1 MEPLRPG
8 LPKPEAVLLRL
19 QLIGRMQALT
29 LNNESVLPLG
39 RKTRGLLAILALSG
53 RRPVLRSKL
62 AELLWSR
69 RSEEQA
75 RASLRQE
82 IHRLLEAL
90 SPVGAEIITVERHTL
105 ALKPALTSV
114 DAERIRNAN
123 ANQAESLPLIDGI
136 LLDELTGTDPAF
148 DVWLDQERN
157 RLREHAIGLFETML
171 RRQRDTMGTLTAA
184 RQLLLLDPLHE
195 AAWRAQIRGQLAL
208 GETGLAFQSAERC
221 AAAFAARNAVEPSA
235 ETRRLLSE
243 MLRGVSEAPGRVEPE
258 PAPAEGAGRT
268 GSDVPANPE
277 VAGAT
282 PPEQPTAAMDRNGNG
297 LDAAAE
303 RALRHPEAV
312 NQLRHD
318 INHGLPFITVLPLL
332 DLNGPALPVRHDQ
345 ETTQRVSAVPPA
357 AAPSHAAPGMAQ
369 GLAEDLGTGLIQY
382 GGVKLLSGSE
392 LQESLSQGRD
402 DGVLRQRFGLDYVLD
417 GTLQRTHNR
426 IRAILR
432 MTDIRQHGQLV
443 WAQRFDAAEDD
454 ILTLQETITAQ
465 VMARLP
471 WEIVLVE
478 GRRLSHRPTAE
489 LNAYGLVMRA
499 VSLILRI
506 DRLQNERACALL
518 LEASALDPGHPLPH
532 MMLGLA
538 TMLRSMQRW
547 GDPKQAASEAAT
559 ALGRALERGSSASN
573 GALTLSGLLRS
584 ELHDEPEG
592 ALVLIERALAD
603 HPFDAAGWAAAAFPL
618 VRLGRIEEAARHFQ
632 HYKMLFPTHPL
643 EVLLDQPGI
652 MIALLQGRFDEAVRM
667 GGVLSELRPGFVP
680 NLVPYLSAL
689 GHLGRTAEA
698 ERITVR
704 LQTMLPDGG
713 ALRLVQEAG
722 LRRPED
728 RECLADGLR
737 RAGLPLDPGPP
748 GHGRRASAGRDAGI
762 ATAGFA
768 IAPPGAQA
776 APPDQ
781 VPGDAGERLARRDEQ
796 DR

>member
-1 MEPLRPG
+1 M
-8 LPKPEAVLLRL
+8 LLRL

-90 SPVGAEIITVERHTL
+90 SPVGVEIITVERHTL

-123 ANQAESLPLIDGI
+123 ANQAESLPPIDGI

-148 DVWLDQERN
+148 DAWLDQERN

-171 RRQRDTMGTLTAA
+171 RRQRDTMGTLAAA

-221 AAAFAARNAVEPSA
+221 AAAFAARNAVEPGPD
-235 ETRRLLSE
+235 TRRLLSE
-243 MLRGVSEAPGRVEPE
+243 MLRGGPEAVGRVEADP
-258 PAPAEGAGRT
+258 GSQDGSGRT
-268 GSDVPANPE
+268 G
-277 VAGAT
+277 AGASADAAEASAT
-282 PPEQPTAAMDRNGNG
+282 EQHDAPAAFPPG
-297 LDAAAE
+297 LDAAPE
-303 RALRHPEAV
+303 RMLRHPDAV

-318 INHGLPFITVLPLL
+318 IHHGLPFITVLPML
-332 DLNGPALPVRHDQ
+332 DLNGPATSGRFEHAGAQ
-345 ETTQRVSAVPPA
+345 GTQAPQPPKLT
-357 AAPSHAAPGMAQ
+357 PGTSPNLAPGLAPALAQ
-369 GLAEDLGTGLIQY
+369 GLAEDIGAGLIHY

-392 LQESLSQGRD
+392 LSGSLSQGRD
-402 DGVLRQRFGLDYVLD
+402 DAVLRQSFGLDYVLD
-417 GTLQRTHNR
+417 GTLQRTQNR

-454 ILTLQETITAQ
+454 VLTLQETITAQ

-471 WEIVLVE
+471 WEIILVE

-499 VSLILRI
+499 VTLILRI

-518 LEASALDPGHPLPH
+518 QEASALDPGHPLPH

-538 TMLRSMQRW
+538 CMLRSMQRW
-547 GDPKQAASEAAT
+547 GDPKQAAAEASA
-559 ALGRALERGSSASN
+559 ALGQALERGSSASP

-584 ELHDEPEG
+584 ELHDEPDS
-592 ALVLIERALAD
+592 AMVLIERAMAD
-603 HPFDAAGWAAAAFPL
+603 YPFDAAGWAAAAFPL

-652 MIALLQGRFDEAVRM
+652 MIALLQGSFDEAVRM

-689 GHLGRTAEA
+689 GHLGRAAEA

-713 ALRLVQEAG
+713 TLRLVQESG
-722 LRRPED
+722 LRRAED
-728 RECLADGLR
+728 RQCLADGLR
-737 RAGLPLDPGPP
+737 RAGLPLEDEPAPSGPP
-748 GHGRRASAGRDAGI
+748 PPSKQDADILAAPTIAGSTATLPGERAAAQKQMPSDAG
-762 ATAGFA
+762 G
-768 IAPPGAQA
+768 
-776 APPDQ
+776 
-781 VPGDAGERLARRDEQ
+781 RLARRDEQ